1 MKENRVWI
9 FFYGTFMNA
18 GVLVEHG
25 VSANSVVAAK
35 LNGFQLNIRP
45 RVNLT
50 PDDRNCV
57 YGSIAATTPQDIA
70 SLYARLEA
78 QFGTKYLPQAVIAER
93 LDGMLCPALCYIAP
107 SMEDAEPDDSYV
119 VQLAN
124 CVRELGHPEWY
135 AAYIESFRGEHR
147 KT

>member
-1 MKENRVWI
+1 MAMKENRVWI

-18 GVLVEHG
+18 EVLAEHG
-25 VSANSVVAAK
+25 VSAETVVPAK
-35 LNGFQLNIRP
+35 LNGFQLTIRP

-50 PDDRNCV
+50 PDERGCV
-57 YGSIAATTPQDIA
+57 FGSVAATAPQDIA

-78 QFGTKYLPQAVIAER
+78 QFGIKYLPQAVIAER

-107 SMEDAEPDDSYV
+107 SMEDADPVDNYV
-119 VQLAN
+119 FQLAN

-135 AAYIESFRGEHR
+135 AAYIESFRGDQR
-147 KT
+147 